1 MAYWI
6 AGGVL
11 VIGIIWPTV
20 INLVVF
26 GKLRRP
32 REEKGISLMG
42 VKGATGKAGGEP
54 VATEE
59 DLAKVAAMAEEIEEK
74 IRSDGGEENEEIAVA
89 AAAAPVKRL
98 EGDAL
103 DEATSAEMKQESK
116 EFGRDKD
123 DFYPTEV
130 HAKHPH
136 EDGFTIVELLV
147 VIGIIALLLAL
158 LLPAV
163 SGFRQRA
170 IEVKC
175 QATLRNMGWA
185 GQLHLNDHKGF
196 LPLAGWQ
203 FNPVGGVLNPQ

>member
-20 INLVVF
+20 INLLVF

-42 VKGATGKAGGEP
+42 
-54 VATEE
+54 
-59 DLAKVAAMAEEIEEK
+59 
-74 IRSDGGEENEEIAVA
+74 
-89 AAAAPVKRL
+89 
-98 EGDAL
+98 
-103 DEATSAEMKQESK
+103 
-116 EFGRDKD
+116 
-123 DFYPTEV
+123 
-130 HAKHPH
+130 
-136 EDGFTIVELLV
+136 

-203 FNPVGGVLNPQ
+203 FNPGGGVLNPQ